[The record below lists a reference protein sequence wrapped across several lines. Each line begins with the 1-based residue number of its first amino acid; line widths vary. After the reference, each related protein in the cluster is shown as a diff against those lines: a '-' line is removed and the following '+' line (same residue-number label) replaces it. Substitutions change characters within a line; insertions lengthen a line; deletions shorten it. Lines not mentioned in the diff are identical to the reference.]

1 MLADPGAGEPGPQP
15 GIGME
20 LARWLGD
27 LDPSAVGAD
36 NMAVEAIPLPEG
48 ALVPHVELLVDR
60 GVHLMENLVLDGLA
74 ADGCHEFLL
83 VVAPL
88 LVTGATASPVNPIA
102 IG

>member
-1 MLADPGAGEPGPQP
+1 
-15 GIGME
+15 
-20 LARWLGD
+20 
-27 LDPSAVGAD
+27 V
-36 NMAVEAIPLPEG
+36 
-48 ALVPHVELLVDR
+48 
-60 GVHLMENLVLDGLA
+60 ENLVLDALA